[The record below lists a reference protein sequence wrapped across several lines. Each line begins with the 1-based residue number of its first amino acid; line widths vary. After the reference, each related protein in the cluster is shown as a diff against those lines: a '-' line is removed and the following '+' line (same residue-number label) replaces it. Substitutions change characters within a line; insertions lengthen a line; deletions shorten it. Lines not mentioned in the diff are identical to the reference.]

1 LFFFLAF
8 NPRLIYI
15 AEQHP
20 KYHPNHDHQEN
31 QVALM
36 SLVYV
41 IRHAQAS
48 FGTPNYDA
56 LSPLGFR
63 QAEILGNHCL
73 ELGIHFD
80 AVVSGTM
87 NRQQQTARTVL
98 DVYQQAGCQ
107 TPEPMLLPAFD
118 EYDAFGIWDTHVA
131 EMLRTD
137 ASLGERIQRAKTDRK
152 AFQKLFEIVMMEWAG
167 GKRVLPGE
175 PSWPS
180 IVDRVRDGVDAL
192 VRISAGMKHV
202 AVFTSGGPI
211 GIWMKLALGLSDTKA
226 MEISWQV
233 LNASVSRFFIGK
245 RGVFLSVF
253 NDVCHL
259 LMKKSPELITYR

>member
-1 LFFFLAF
+1 
-8 NPRLIYI
+8 
-15 AEQHP
+15 
-20 KYHPNHDHQEN
+20 
-31 QVALM
+31 M

-41 IRHAQAS
+41 IRHGQAS
-48 FGTPNYDA
+48 FGTANYDN
-56 LSPLGFR
+56 LSSLGFR

-73 ELGIHFD
+73 DLGIHFD
-80 AVVSGTM
+80 AVFSGTM
-87 NRQQQTARTVL
+87 NRQQQTAQAVL
-98 DVYQQAGCQ
+98 DVYRGTGRR
-107 TPEPMLLPAFD
+107 TPEPIFLPAFD

-137 ASLGERIQRAKTDRK
+137 ASLVELIQQAKTDRK
-152 AFQKLFEIVMMEWAG
+152 TFQKLFEVVMMEWAS

-180 IVDRVRDGVDAL
+180 IVDRVRDGVDTMM
-192 VRISAGMKHV
+192 RIGTDMKHV

-233 LNASVSRFFIGK
+233 LNTSVSRFFIGK
-245 RGVFLSVF
+245 RGIFLSIF

-259 LMKKSPELITYR
+259 LMRKSPELITYR

>member
-1 LFFFLAF
+1 
-8 NPRLIYI
+8 
-15 AEQHP
+15 
-20 KYHPNHDHQEN
+20 
-31 QVALM
+31 M

-48 FGTPNYDA
+48 FGTSNYDN
-56 LSPLGFR
+56 LSSLGFR

-73 ELGIHFD
+73 DLDIHFD
-80 AVVSGTM
+80 AVVSGMM
-87 NRQQQTARTVL
+87 NRQQQTCQTVL
-98 DVYQQAGCQ
+98 DVYRKAGWQA
-107 TPEPMLLPAFD
+107 PELILLPAFD
-118 EYDAFGIWDTHVA
+118 EYDAFSIWDTHVA

-137 ASLGERIQRAKTDRK
+137 ASVAKLIQQAKTDRK

-175 PSWPS
+175 PTWTS
-180 IVDRVRDGVDAL
+180 IVDRVRDGVDTMMRL
-192 VRISAGMKHV
+192 SAGMKHV

-245 RGVFLSVF
+245 RGIFLSVF

-259 LMKKSPELITYR
+259 LMQKSPELITYR